1 MSAETVGREWW
12 DAAYRRQGHT
22 GWADRLV
29 YAYDQPIRRASV
41 RSALAQLHA
50 RTMAGVQALDVG
62 CGTGDFAALL
72 HSRGAHVL
80 AFDFSPAVVDA
91 AQRRWPASDGLS
103 FTCASVTAVPAPSG
117 YARLITCITVLQH
130 LTRDE
135 DLAAAL
141 AELRRVLDPQGRIL
155 LLELAPPLSEPKRS
169 PDGHVVERPPTA
181 WRNALAKAGL
191 HIEREAVYPQWGI
204 TSLRL
209 LAGMIDRA
217 RGTQLSAA
225 VEQSGDTGSAI
236 RSERPSSP
244 TVARRVLRFALQSV
258 RLLLLA
264 LCAPLDH
271 LFRLPVPQRHRYYRL
286 WILRQD

>member
-41 RSALAQLHA
+41 RGALVRSYG
-50 RTMAGVQALDVG
+50 RTLAGLQALDAG

-72 HSRGAHVL
+72 QSLGANVL
-80 AFDFSPAVVDA
+80 AFDFSPAVVEA
-91 AQRRWPASDGLS
+91 AQRRWPATDRLS
-103 FTCASVTAVPAPSG
+103 FMCASVTAVPAPSG
-117 YARLITCITVLQH
+117 FAQVITSVTVLQH
-130 LTRDE
+130 LTRDA
-135 DLAAAL
+135 DHASAL
-141 AELRRVLDPQGRIL
+141 AELRRMLAPAGCIA

-169 PDGHVVERPPTA
+169 PDGHVIERPPAA
-181 WRNALAKAGL
+181 WRKALAQAGL
-191 HIEREAVYPQWGI
+191 RIEREAVYPQWGI

-209 LAGMIDRA
+209 LAAAIDRV
-217 RGTQLSAA
+217 RGTQAPAAGGDVDSSAA
-225 VEQSGDTGSAI
+225 IVHERQGSPGI
-236 RSERPSSP
+236 
-244 TVARRVLRFALQSV
+244 ARRVLRIGLQSL

-264 LCAPLDH
+264 LCAPLDY